1 MPKHVLIL
9 CTGNSCRSI
18 MAEAILNQELGPEIK
33 AYSSG
38 VAPSGHVHPLALRA
52 LQEMGVQTAGL
63 HSKRIEE
70 LPRQDFDAV
79 VTVCDHAKETCPVFP
94 GAPKQL
100 HISIKDPVAM
110 GMEGFEKV
118 AEDVTERL
126 IPELLEALEL

>member
-1 MPKHVLIL
+1 MSKNVLIL

-18 MAEAILNQELGPEIK
+18 IAEAIINQELAPDIK

-38 VAPSGHVHPLALRA
+38 VAASGQVHPFALK
-52 LQEMGVQTAGL
+52 LLSDMGISTAGL
-63 HSKRIEE
+63 YSKRIDE
-70 LPRQDFDAV
+70 LPRKDFDVV

-94 GAPKQL
+94 GQSKKL
-100 HISIKDPVAM
+100 HIGIEDPVHL

-126 IPELLEALEL
+126 IPALVDILED